1 LQQISRYRRDTLAVD
16 AGFYAIL
23 GQPADVCSMH
33 VQADGKVLLGGQFTD
48 VNAWSGFFID
58 LPGSPP
64 RIPTTGQPGN
74 GNGGPALGFAQLS
87 HEGNF
92 RPDLRVKEQASGTA
106 LSDGLIALEMNAGT
120 SAETTVKLD
129 VSSILNLQPAYPS
142 TAPTNLVIEIEGDH
156 AADFTAEIFQTP
168 PTSHHIWN
176 DVELTLRFRPSASG
190 LRSARLRLSL
200 ESMTRHGY
208 AQNVFELNLRGVS
221 GSVAPLTNLSFVLG
235 QALTHQL
242 ADASLYDRFEATGLP
257 LSQWQAQTTTP
268 ALAAL
273 AQALPGAQWRCVK
286 ESHPFTLRA

>member
-23 GQPADVCSMH
+23 GQPADVRAMH
-33 VQADGKVLLGGQFTD
+33 VQADGKVLVGGQFTG
-48 VNAWSGFFID
+48 VNAWSGGYI
-58 LPGSPP
+58 GMPP
-64 RIPTTGQPGN
+64 PPTTGQPGN

-106 LSDGLIALEMNAGT
+106 LSDGLSTLEMNAGS

-156 AADFTAEIFQTP
+156 AADFTAEVSHTP
-168 PTSHHIWN
+168 PASHIYWN
-176 DVELTLRFRPSASG
+176 DVEITLRFRPSTSG
-190 LRSARLRLSL
+190 LRTARLRLSL
-200 ESMTRHGY
+200 ESMTRYGY
-208 AQNVFELNLRGVS
+208 AQNVFELNLRGLS
-221 GSVAPLTNLSFVLG
+221 GPVAPLTNLSLMQG
-235 QALTHQL
+235 QALTQQL

-257 LSQWQAQTTTP
+257 PGIMLNPATGQISGSATMPGTYVVKVRARDLSQGSSP
-268 ALAAL
+268 
-273 AQALPGAQWRCVK
+273 P
-286 ESHPFTLRA
+286 SP